1 MTRDRRDKSGLIRRK
16 PGSRSSG
23 YIGQWPVDRAEMNS
37 SRFVVVVTAVVLVAA
52 VLPAAALP
60 IDDGAAVG
68 ASQATATN
76 ASMAPGETFAGAI
89 GVQHREL
96 AGEVETRAYGRSI
109 AAARSAAGKAT
120 VVANR
125 TRALERRLGELRERR
140 QQLVR
145 AHENGSISDGR
156 FRAELVQLA
165 AQVRTVERL
174 ANQSRATAQ
183 DLPASVRDRHGI
195 NVTAIDQLRR
205 SARTMTGPE
214 VAAMARRI
222 AGASLDRPVD
232 RPGPAVAPVFNA
244 TEPGDGPGLQPGT
257 VTNGGSPGPINETNR
272 TDGPGQ

>member
-1 MTRDRRDKSGLIRRK
+1 MTRERGDKSGLIRRK

-23 YIGQWPVDRAEMNS
+23 YIGEWPVDRAEMNT
-37 SRFVVVVTAVVLVAA
+37 SRLVVVVTAVVLMAA
-52 VLPAAALP
+52 ALPAAALP
-60 IDDGAAVG
+60 MDDGAVG
-68 ASQATATN
+68 ERLGTATN

-89 GVQHREL
+89 GVQHWEL

-109 AAARSAAGKAT
+109 AAARSEAGKAA

-125 TRALERRLGELRERR
+125 TQALERRLGELRERR
-140 QQLVR
+140 QQLVG

-165 AQVRTVERL
+165 AQVRTIERL

-195 NVTAIDQLRR
+195 NVTAIDQLRL

-214 VAAMARRI
+214 VAAIARRI

-244 TEPGDGPGLQPGT
+244 TEPGDGPGLPPGN
-257 VTNGGSPGPINETNR
+257 VTNGGYPGPMNETNR
-272 TDGPGQ
+272 TSRPGQ